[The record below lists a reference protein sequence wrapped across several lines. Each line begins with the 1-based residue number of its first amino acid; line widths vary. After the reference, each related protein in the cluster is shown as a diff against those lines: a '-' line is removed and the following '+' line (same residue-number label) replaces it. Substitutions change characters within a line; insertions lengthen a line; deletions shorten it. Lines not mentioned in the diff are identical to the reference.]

1 MQITAIWIT
10 GRSGAG
16 KSTLAN
22 KLVLQ
27 LDSCRVLE
35 GEKVRKDFQDDDYTP
50 AGSRNH
56 IHRMVKIALNLE
68 KAGIIPIIDCVS
80 REKRFR
86 NTMQSK
92 FKHCLEIQLKGGTTW
107 KGLDYED

>member
-16 KSTLAN
+16 KSTLAA
-22 KLVLQ
+22 KLASQ
-27 LDSCRVLE
+27 MDSCRVVE
-35 GEKVRKDFQDDDYTP
+35 GDKVRRDFNDEDFTP

-56 IHRMVKIALNLE
+56 IERMVTIALNLE

-86 NTMQSK
+86 NVQQSK